1 MITEKLF
8 GDNSKRTKVITNHT
22 YQILIML
29 IVFVISLFSIFA
41 GSMKYKSVLKG
52 TSTPIDTTMTFARSK
67 ATVQLTDIYTDKK
80 KDVLIARFA
89 MTNGSSTKLPYKG
102 SDYQVYISGK
112 DLDGKK
118 ETQVIFGKMSTDGDL
133 FLIIPNPSNNVYS
146 VYIKNTN
153 FISSES
159 IISSSIDG
167 DSSVSDVGQKL
178 SKANKDTTNSAS
190 VSKALSAYRYQ
201 TIDDISNNKGTK
213 EYQIQSDDYDAITF
227 RITLKPQF
235 DTPQYKVKVINDD
248 LITINNEFNFA
259 GMFDKVFK
267 ESAVNQLQKQHDQI
281 MTKMKTIKVQTT
293 ELENRLNDNPDDG
306 EAKSSLSSLNSTLDG
321 LQNQANRIADQITAY
336 NNLSYD
342 DTYFR
347 NLQTK
352 ASVISTK
359 AVEANK

>member
-8 GDNSKRTKVITNHT
+8 GDDSKRTKAISNHA

-29 IVFVISLFSIFA
+29 IIFVVSLLSIFA

-52 TSTPIDTTMTFARSK
+52 TSTPIGTTMTFARSK

-89 MTNGSSTKLPYKG
+89 MTNGASTKLPYKG

-133 FLIIPNPSNNVYS
+133 FLIIPNPSDNVYS

-153 FISSES
+153 FISSDGVL
-159 IISSSIDG
+159 SSSTNT
-167 DSSVSDVGQKL
+167 DSSVLDVGQKI

-190 VSKALSAYRYQ
+190 VSKALSAYKYQ
-201 TIDDISNNKGTK
+201 TIDDISKNKGTK

-235 DTPQYKVKVINDD
+235 NTPEYKVKVIDDD
-248 LITINNEFNFA
+248 LITSDNEFNFA

-293 ELENRLNDNPDDG
+293 ELENRIKDNPSDG
-306 EAKSSLSSLNSTLDG
+306 EAKTSLSRLNANLDG
-321 LQNQANRIADQITAY
+321 LQDQANKIADQITAY
-336 NNLSYD
+336 NSLQYD
-342 DTYFR
+342 DSYFR

-359 AVEANK
+359 AVEASK